1 MPPLAPAPDYA
12 LPATWICSP
21 ASDDCID
28 GVTPVAV
35 AADGTLTPA
44 DPDDYIT
51 TDPPIDCFYVYP
63 TISRDPGI
71 NSDLAP
77 HEEETWVTRNQAAP
91 LTTGCR
97 VFAPIYRQVTLTGLA
112 RRASGTEIGPEA
124 REAAYADV
132 LAAWNF
138 YLEHDNNGRGV
149 VVVGHSQGS
158 GLLTRLIAEAI
169 DADPA
174 ARDLLVSAFLA
185 GSNVQV
191 PVGEDVGGVF
201 QNVPLCRA
209 ADQIGCVVAWVSFR
223 STSPP
228 PDDAL
233 FGGGGDGAEAAC
245 GNPAALAGGPAEL
258 RSYFPANH
266 DLNILSNSTAGTP
279 WVDPAALD
287 TATYDAYDSVE
298 LPGLLSGECVSRD
311 DFNYLE
317 VTVNADPADPRADD
331 IPGNLTPQW
340 GLHLVDINIVMGDLQ
355 ALVDSQGAAWL
366 AAH

>member
-138 YLEHDNNGRGV
+138 YLEHDNNRRGV

-233 FGGGGDGAEAAC
+233 FGGGGDGTEAAC
-245 GNPAALAGGPAEL
+245 GNRL
-258 RSYFPANH
+258 R
-266 DLNILSNSTAGTP
+266 
-279 WVDPAALD
+279 
-287 TATYDAYDSVE
+287 
-298 LPGLLSGECVSRD
+298 
-311 DFNYLE
+311 
-317 VTVNADPADPRADD
+317 
-331 IPGNLTPQW
+331 
-340 GLHLVDINIVMGDLQ
+340 
-355 ALVDSQGAAWL
+355 
-366 AAH
+366 